1 MKCLTLYLRSEIWHH
16 PRHALLLPDLVAPS
30 HRAAPPVQALGVSP
44 WTMSKASAGTGFPV
58 TPKSCSHRP
67 LCLSHPSTLRPPR
80 SQPTAASPPLGSPPL
95 CSSCPGISVL
105 CGSNQVM
112 CLTAQLC
119 VSGDSSRPYSSLPSS
134 PTQALAHGR
143 CWVREGTQ
151 SEWMS

>member
-1 MKCLTLYLRSEIWHH
+1 M
-16 PRHALLLPDLVAPS
+16 PLLLPDLVAPS
-30 HRAAPPVQALGVSP
+30 HRAASPVQALGVSP

-67 LCLSHPSTLRPPR
+67 SWNEGLSFLCLSHSSTLSPPW

-105 CGSNQVM
+105 CGNNQVM
-112 CLTAQLC
+112 CLTALLC
-119 VSGDSSRPYSSLPSS
+119 VSGDSGRPYSSLPSS